1 MDTKEIILDKTF
13 NLLLLKGFDGVSI
26 SDIQNYTG
34 LSRGLLYHYFRSKEE
49 LFIQVTEKYF
59 VHIFDFDL
67 RKTKDYTVHEFVDFI
82 GKRFRRIVKTISDI
96 TSEMNNSS
104 EVLLLNYHFLFYN
117 VMQKDAIFRN
127 KYIATIEKELIG
139 WENSLENSLRKKEIR
154 TDIDIKSSAQQLFTL
169 TDGIWFQS
177 IFSTDGKIIINNLK
191 LSLLHYVKLLE

>member
-34 LSRGLLYHYFRSKEE
+34 LSRGLLYNYFRSKEE
-49 LFIQVTEKYF
+49 QFIQGIEKYF

-96 TSEMNNSS
+96 
-104 EVLLLNYHFLFYN
+104 
-117 VMQKDAIFRN
+117 
-127 KYIATIEKELIG
+127 
-139 WENSLENSLRKKEIR
+139 
-154 TDIDIKSSAQQLFTL
+154 
-169 TDGIWFQS
+169 
-177 IFSTDGKIIINNLK
+177 IIHP
-191 LSLLHYVKLLE
+191 S